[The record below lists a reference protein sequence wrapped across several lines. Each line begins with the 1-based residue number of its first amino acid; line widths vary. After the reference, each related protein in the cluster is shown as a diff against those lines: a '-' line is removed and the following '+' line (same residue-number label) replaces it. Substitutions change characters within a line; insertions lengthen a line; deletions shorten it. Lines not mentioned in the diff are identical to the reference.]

1 MIKNK
6 KQNGFTLIELLITL
20 VIVTIALLGISA
32 LQLKSLQ
39 NSYASYQRTLAIVQA
54 NDVAEHLWA
63 NACNA
68 YVDIKASP
76 LVPTTIFDDVI
87 TEWVTKNQGQSE
99 LKNWSGD
106 VTQDATDSRLF
117 RVTVTWDDKKTEG
130 TQQSVTQSFSIPVL
144 SCI

>member
-63 NACNA
+63 NACNV
-68 YVDIKASP
+68 YTDISASP
-76 LVPTTIFDDVI
+76 LTTTTTFDEIVAD
-87 TEWVTKNQGQSE
+87 WVTKNQNQSE
-99 LKNWSGD
+99 LKSWGGV
-106 VTQDATDSRLF
+106 VTQDTVDSRLF
-117 RVTVTWDDKKTEG
+117 KATVTWDDKKTEG
-130 TQQSVTQSFSIPVL
+130 TQQSVTQSFSIPIL
-144 SCI
+144 NCL